1 MCFRFRLMWDLPVTG
16 LKLVPNFH
24 PCQGASENVKISDG
38 YFLLRLEFDRT
49 PCVCTALT
57 RKSAVKNLW
66 PTKTVWLMLKE
77 VKIRLPNLKV
87 NSLHSLKTSPLE
99 PLKTNL
105 NQVKLSLHL
114 TEAKE
119 AETGL
124 KAMAAEEGKAIVS
137 DLKEARGRMAEA
149 KEKLKVVNVG

>member
-1 MCFRFRLMWDLPVTG
+1 M
-16 LKLVPNFH
+16 
-24 PCQGASENVKISDG
+24 
-38 YFLLRLEFDRT
+38 
-49 PCVCTALT
+49 
-57 RKSAVKNLW
+57 KNLW

-99 PLKTNL
+99 PLKIK
-105 NQVKLSLHL
+105 QVKISLHL

-124 KAMAAEEGKAIVS
+124 KAMAVEEAKAIVN

-149 KEKLKVVNVG
+149 KEKLKVVNVGSAQPPSNLEVNLGGQVHKRLKLFSTTLPFLDPRMTMFLSF